1 MKIFDEASTRDALPF
16 GRLVSCLETMFRQGC
31 TVPKRHVHQVEA
43 GGAQGTVLIMPAWN
57 DQYLGI
63 KTVNVYPGNGR
74 LGLPGLFAA
83 YSLFNSKTG
92 ELLAQMDGNVITA
105 RRTAAAS
112 ALAASRLARKDA
124 RRLLIL
130 GAGRVA
136 SLLPM
141 AYGAVMPLESVSI
154 WSRNLQAAEN
164 MATSLLNQ
172 GISAHAVSDL
182 PSALKEADMVSSAT
196 LATEPILQGAWLHDG
211 MHVDLIGGFTPQMRE
226 ADDEVFAGA
235 SIFVDTPEALEKSG
249 DLLGPLAR
257 GVIVPSHVMAN
268 LTELC
273 TGQHPGRRHEDERT
287 VFKSVGSALEDLAAA
302 MVVFEH
308 HQAVAVK

>member
-1 MKIFDEASTRDALPF
+1 MKIFDEANTRDALPF
-16 GRLVSCLETMFRQGC
+16 DKLVSCLETMFRQGC
-31 TVPKRHVHQVEA
+31 TVPKRHVHQVDV

-57 DQYLGI
+57 DRFLGI

-83 YSLFNSKTG
+83 YSLFNAKTG

-136 SLLPM
+136 SLLPL

-154 WSRNLQAAEN
+154 WSRNFQAAEN
-164 MATSLLNQ
+164 LATSLLNQ

-182 PSALKEADMVSSAT
+182 RSALKEADMVSSAT

-226 ADDEVFAGA
+226 ADDEVFVRA

-249 DLLGPLAR
+249 DLLGPLSR
-257 GVIVPSHVMAN
+257 GVITPSHVRAD
-268 LTELC
+268 LTDLC
-273 TGQHPGRRHEDERT
+273 TGRHAGRHHEGERT
-287 VFKSVGSALEDLAAA
+287 VFKSVGNALEDLAAA
-302 MVVFEH
+302 IAVFEH
-308 HQAVAVK
+308 HETHGVK

>member
-1 MKIFDEASTRDALPF
+1 MKSIDEASTSDALPF
-16 GRLVSCLETMFRQGC
+16 VRLVACLETMFRQGC
-31 TVPKRHVHQVEA
+31 EVPTRHVHQVDA

-112 ALAASRLARKDA
+112 ALAASRLAKKGA
-124 RRLLIL
+124 SRLLVL

-136 SLLPM
+136 SLLPL

-154 WSRNLQAAEN
+154 WSRNESSAQRL
-164 MATSLLNQ
+164 ATSLVNQ
-172 GISAHAVSDL
+172 GITAKAVTDL
-182 PSALKEADMVSSAT
+182 PSALAQVDMVSSAT
-196 LATEPILQGAWLHDG
+196 LATEPILRGEWLRDG

-226 ADDEVFAGA
+226 ADDAVFAGA
-235 SIFVDTPEALEKSG
+235 SIFVDTHEALQKSG
-249 DLLGPLAR
+249 DLLGPLSR
-257 GVIVPSHVMAN
+257 GVITPSHVRAN
-268 LTELC
+268 LADLC
-273 TGQHPGRRHEDERT
+273 AGRHPGRRHTDERT
-287 VFKSVGSALEDLAAA
+287 VFKSVGTALEDLAAA
-302 MVVFEH
+302 IAVFEH
-308 HQAVAVK
+308 HNAICVK